1 MENKI
6 EKIENEYDLIIV
18 GGGPAGIAASVEATI
33 LQMPKVLLL
42 EKGDNHSTTIRKFY
56 KDDKRVDKDYKGER
70 IDLSGNIKFETAT
83 KGDVLD
89 LFSECVFGNYIEALF
104 NTEVESIQKN
114 GEYFEVSTVN
124 NDKYISKYVVV
135 SIGKMGRPNKPDY
148 PIPASLNAVVN
159 FNIYKCK
166 ENEKVL
172 VVGGGNSAVEYA
184 YLLGKDNDVTIS
196 YRKSEFTRPNEK
208 NLETIKEDMESG
220 KVKAKLG
227 VDIKSIADENGKVVV
242 NFADE
247 TSETF
252 DRVIY
257 ALGGVAPIDFLKRC
271 SIDLDESGV
280 PIIRNIH
287 ESSVDNLYIAGD
299 ILYKSGGSIA
309 KALNAGFDI
318 VKHVKSLIDGNK

>member
-6 EKIENEYDLIIV
+6 KKIENEYDLIIV
-18 GGGPAGIAASVEATI
+18 GGGPAGIAAAVEAAI

-124 NDKYISKYVVV
+124 NEKYISKYVVV

-227 VDIKSIADENGKVVV
+227 VDIKSIADENGKIVV

>member
-1 MENKI
+1 MAN
-6 EKIENEYDLIIV
+6 KIENEYDLIIV
-18 GGGPAGIAASVEATI
+18 GGGPAGIAAAVEAAI

-89 LFSECVFGNYIEALF
+89 LFSECVFGNYIDAFF

-148 PIPASLNAVVN
+148 PIPASLNAIVN

-172 VVGGGNSAVEYA
+172 IVGGGNSAVEYA

-208 NLETIKEDMESG
+208 NLETIKEDIESG

-227 VDIKSIADENGKVVV
+227 VDIKSIADENGKVLV

-252 DRVIY
+252 DRVVY
-257 ALGGVAPIDFLKRC
+257 ALGGVAPIDFLKKC

-287 ESSVDNLYIAGD
+287 ESSIDNLYIAGD

-318 VKHVKSLIDGNK
+318 VKHVKNLIDGNK

>member
-18 GGGPAGIAASVEATI
+18 GGGPAGIAASVEAAI

-124 NDKYISKYVVV
+124 NDKYTSKYVVV

-318 VKHVKSLIDGNK
+318 VKHVKSLIDGDK

>member
-1 MENKI
+1 MENK
-6 EKIENEYDLIIV
+6 YDLIIV
-18 GGGPAGIAASVEATI
+18 GAGPAGIASAVAAAGSEI
-33 LQMPKVLLL
+33 SKVLLI

-70 IDLSGNIKFETAT
+70 IDLRGNIKFETAT

-89 LFSECVFGNYIEALF
+89 LFSECVFGNYIDALF
-104 NTEVESIQKN
+104 NTEVESINKN
-114 GEYFEVSTVN
+114 GDYFEVLTAN
-124 NDKYISKYVVV
+124 NDKYISKYVII

-166 ENEKVL
+166 ENEQVL

-184 YLLGKDNDVTIS
+184 YLLGKDNNVTIS

-208 NLETIKEDMESG
+208 NLETIKEDMSSG

-227 VDIKSIADENGKVVV
+227 VDISSIADEGGKVLV
-242 NFADE
+242 NFADG
-247 TSETF
+247 TNDKF

-257 ALGGVAPIDFLKRC
+257 ALGGVAPIDFLKKC
-271 SIDLDESGV
+271 NIDLDESGV
-280 PIIRNIH
+280 PIVRDIH

-318 VKHVKSLIDGNK
+318 VKHVKSLMDSGK

>member
-1 MENKI
+1 M
-6 EKIENEYDLIIV
+6 
-18 GGGPAGIAASVEATI
+18 
-33 LQMPKVLLL
+33 
-42 EKGDNHSTTIRKFY
+42 
-56 KDDKRVDKDYKGER
+56 
-70 IDLSGNIKFETAT
+70 SGNIKFETAT

-89 LFSECVFGNYIEALF
+89 LFSECVFGHYIDAFF
-104 NTEVESIQKN
+104 NTEVESINKN
-114 GEYFEVSTVN
+114 GEYFEVLTVN
-124 NDKYISKYVVV
+124 NDKYISKYVII

-148 PIPASLNAVVN
+148 PIPPSLNAVVN

-184 YLLGKDNDVTIS
+184 YLLGKDNEVTIS

-208 NLETIKEDMESG
+208 NLETIKEDISNG

-227 VDIKSIADENGKVVV
+227 VDITSIADEGGKILV
-242 NFADE
+242 NFADG
-247 TSETF
+247 TNDKF

-257 ALGGVAPIDFLKRC
+257 ALGGVAPIDFLKKC

-280 PIIRNIH
+280 PIVRNIH

-318 VKHVKSLIDGNK
+318 VKHVKSLMDNGK

>member
-6 EKIENEYDLIIV
+6 KKIENEYDLIIV
-18 GGGPAGIAASVEATI
+18 GGGPAGIAASVEAAI

-227 VDIKSIADENGKVVV
+227 VDIKSIADENGKIVV

-280 PIIRNIH
+280 PKIRNIH

-318 VKHVKSLIDGNK
+318 VKHVKSLIDGDK

>member
-1 MENKI
+1 MN
-6 EKIENEYDLIIV
+6 NEYDLIIV
-18 GGGPAGIAASVEATI
+18 GAGPAGIAAAVSAAG
-33 LQMPKVLLL
+33 LQISKVLLL

-70 IDLSGNIKFETAT
+70 IDLRGNIKFETAT

-89 LFSECVFGNYIEALF
+89 LFSECVFGNYIDAFF
-104 NTEVESIQKN
+104 NTEVESIIKN

-124 NDKYISKYVVV
+124 NDKYVSKYVII

-208 NLETIKEDMESG
+208 NLETIKEDIESG

-227 VDIKSIADENGKVVV
+227 IDISSIADQNGKVLV
-242 NFADE
+242 NFADGI
-247 TSETF
+247 SDTF

-257 ALGGVAPIDFLKRC
+257 ALGGVAPIDFLKKC
-271 SIDLDESGV
+271 SMDLDESGV
-280 PIIRNIH
+280 PITSDIH
-287 ESSVDNLYIAGD
+287 ESSINNLYVAGD

-318 VKHVKSLIDGNK
+318 VKHVKNLMESSK

>member
-1 MENKI
+1 MENKL
-6 EKIENEYDLIIV
+6 ENEYDLIIV
-18 GGGPAGIAASVEATI
+18 GAGPAGIAASVEAAI
-33 LQMPKVLLL
+33 LQMKKVLLL

-89 LFSECVFGNYIEALF
+89 LFSECVFGHYIDAFF
-104 NTEVESIQKN
+104 NTEVESINKN
-114 GEYFEVSTVN
+114 GEYFEVLTVN
-124 NDKYISKYVVV
+124 NDKYISKYVII
-135 SIGKMGRPNKPDY
+135 SIGKMGRPNKPNY
-148 PIPASLNAVVN
+148 PIPPSLNAVVN

-184 YLLGKDNDVTIS
+184 YLLGKDNEVTIS

-208 NLETIKEDMESG
+208 NLETIKEDISNG

-227 VDIKSIADENGKVVV
+227 IDISSIADEGGKILV
-242 NFADE
+242 NFADG
-247 TSETF
+247 TNDKF

-257 ALGGVAPIDFLKRC
+257 ALGGVAPIDFLKKC

-280 PIIRNIH
+280 PIVRNIH

-318 VKHVKSLIDGNK
+318 VKHVKSLMDNGK

>member
-1 MENKI
+1 MEN
-6 EKIENEYDLIIV
+6 KIENEYDLIIV
-18 GGGPAGIAASVEATI
+18 GGGPAGIAAAVEAAI

-56 KDDKRVDKDYKGER
+56 KDDKRVDKDYRGER

-89 LFSECVFGNYIEALF
+89 LFSECVFGNYIDAFF

-148 PIPASLNAVVN
+148 PIPASLNAIVN

-208 NLETIKEDMESG
+208 NLETIKEDIESG

-227 VDIKSIADENGKVVV
+227 VDIKSIADENGKVLV

-252 DRVIY
+252 DRVVY
-257 ALGGVAPIDFLKRC
+257 ALGGVAPIDFLKKC

-287 ESSVDNLYIAGD
+287 ESSIDNLYIAGD

-318 VKHVKSLIDGNK
+318 VKHVKNLIDGNK

>member
-1 MENKI
+1 MN
-6 EKIENEYDLIIV
+6 NEYDLIIV
-18 GGGPAGIAASVEATI
+18 GAGPAGIAAAVSAAG
-33 LQMPKVLLL
+33 LQISKVLLL

-70 IDLSGNIKFETAT
+70 IDLRGNIKFETAT

-89 LFSECVFGNYIEALF
+89 LFSECVFGNYIDAFF
-104 NTEVESIQKN
+104 NTEVESIVKN

-124 NDKYISKYVVV
+124 NDKYVSKYVII

-208 NLETIKEDMESG
+208 NLETIKEDIESG

-227 VDIKSIADENGKVVV
+227 IDISSIADQNGKVLVS
-242 NFADE
+242 FADG
-247 TSETF
+247 SNDTF

-257 ALGGVAPIDFLKRC
+257 ALGGVAPIDFLKKC
-271 SIDLDESGV
+271 SMDLDESGV
-280 PIIRNIH
+280 PITSDIH
-287 ESSVDNLYIAGD
+287 ESSINNLYVAGD

-318 VKHVKSLIDGNK
+318 VKHVKNLMESSK

>member
-1 MENKI
+1 MDNK
-6 EKIENEYDLIIV
+6 YDLIIV
-18 GGGPAGIAASVEATI
+18 GGGPGGIAASVEASI
-33 LQMPKVLLL
+33 LEMKKVLLL

-56 KDDKRVDKDYKGER
+56 KDDKRVDKDYKGEAL
-70 IDLSGNIKFETAT
+70 DLKGNIKFKTAT

-89 LFSECVFGNYIEALF
+89 LFSECLFGNYIEAMF

-114 GEYFEVSTVN
+114 GEYLEVNTSDN
-124 NDKYISKYVVV
+124 KKYLSKYVVV

-148 PIPASLNAVVN
+148 PIPASLNNVVN

-184 YLLGKDNDVTIS
+184 YLLGKDNNVTIN
-196 YRKSEFTRPNEK
+196 YRKAEFTRPNEK
-208 NLETIKEDMESG
+208 NLETIKEDISSG

-227 VDIKSIADENGKVVV
+227 IDITSIEDKDGKVLVHYT
-242 NFADE
+242 DGTE
-247 TSETF
+247 DTY

-257 ALGGVAPIDFLKRC
+257 ALGGVAPVDFLKRC
-271 SIDLDESGV
+271 NIELDANGV
-280 PIIRNIH
+280 PMVNDNH
-287 ESSVDNLYIAGD
+287 ESSVQNLFIAGD

-318 VKHVKSLIDGNK
+318 VKYIDELMKKSGN

>member
-1 MENKI
+1 MENKL
-6 EKIENEYDLIIV
+6 ENEYDLIIV
-18 GGGPAGIAASVEATI
+18 GAGPAGIAASVEAAI
-33 LQMPKVLLL
+33 LQMKKVLLL

-89 LFSECVFGNYIEALF
+89 LFSECVFGHYIDAFF
-104 NTEVESIQKN
+104 NTEVESINKN
-114 GEYFEVSTVN
+114 GEYFEVLTVN
-124 NDKYISKYVVV
+124 NDKYISKYVII

-184 YLLGKDNDVTIS
+184 YLLGKDNEVTIS

-208 NLETIKEDMESG
+208 NLETIKEDISNE

-227 VDIKSIADENGKVVV
+227 VDISSIADEGGKILV
-242 NFADE
+242 NFADG
-247 TSETF
+247 TNDKF

-257 ALGGVAPIDFLKRC
+257 ALGGVAPIDFLKKC

-280 PIIRNIH
+280 PIVRNIH

-318 VKHVKSLIDGNK
+318 VKHVKSLIDRVNK

>member
-1 MENKI
+1 MN
-6 EKIENEYDLIIV
+6 NEYDLIIV
-18 GGGPAGIAASVEATI
+18 GAGPAGIAAAVSAAG
-33 LQMPKVLLL
+33 LQISKVLLL

-70 IDLSGNIKFETAT
+70 IDLRGNIKFETAT

-89 LFSECVFGNYIEALF
+89 LFSECVFGNYIDAFF
-104 NTEVESIQKN
+104 NTEVESIVKN

-124 NDKYISKYVVV
+124 NDKYVSKYVII

-208 NLETIKEDMESG
+208 NLETIKEDIESG

-227 VDIKSIADENGKVVV
+227 IDISSIAEQNGKVLVS
-242 NFADE
+242 FADG
-247 TSETF
+247 SNDTF

-257 ALGGVAPIDFLKRC
+257 ALGGVAPIDFLKKC
-271 SIDLDESGV
+271 SMDLDESGV
-280 PIIRNIH
+280 PITSDIH
-287 ESSVDNLYIAGD
+287 ESSINNLYVAGD

-318 VKHVKSLIDGNK
+318 VKHVKNLMESSK

>member
-1 MENKI
+1 MDNK
-6 EKIENEYDLIIV
+6 YDLIIV
-18 GGGPAGIAASVEATI
+18 GGGPGGIAASVEAAI
-33 LQMPKVLLL
+33 LEMKKVLLI

-56 KDDKRVDKDYKGER
+56 KDDKRVDKDYKGEAL
-70 IDLSGNIKFETAT
+70 DLKGNIKFETAT

-89 LFSECVFGNYIEALF
+89 LFSECLFGNYIEAMF
-104 NTEVESIQKN
+104 NTEVESIKKN
-114 GEYFEVSTVN
+114 GEYLEVNTSDN
-124 NDKYISKYVVV
+124 KQYLAKYVIA

-148 PIPASLNAVVN
+148 AIPASLNNVVN

-184 YLLGKDNDVTIS
+184 YLLGKDNNVTIN
-196 YRKSEFTRPNEK
+196 YRKAEFTRPNEK
-208 NLETIKEDMESG
+208 NLETIKEDIASG

-227 VDIKSIADENGKVVV
+227 IDITSIEDKEGKVLVHYT
-242 NFADE
+242 DGTE
-247 TSETF
+247 DTY

-257 ALGGVAPIDFLKRC
+257 ALGGVAPVDFLKRC
-271 SIDLDESGV
+271 NIQLDEHGV
-280 PIIRNIH
+280 PMVNENH
-287 ESSVDNLYIAGD
+287 ESSVQNLFIAGD

-318 VKHVKSLIDGNK
+318 VKHIHELMKKSGN

>member
-1 MENKI
+1 MDNK
-6 EKIENEYDLIIV
+6 YDLIIV
-18 GGGPAGIAASVEATI
+18 GGGPGGIASAVEAAI
-33 LQMPKVLLL
+33 LEMKKVLLI

-56 KDDKRVDKDYKGER
+56 KDDKRVDKDYKGESL
-70 IDLSGNIKFETAT
+70 DLRGNIKFETAT

-89 LFSECVFGNYIEALF
+89 LFSQCLFGNYIEAMF
-104 NTEVESIQKN
+104 NTEVESIKKN
-114 GEYFEVSTVN
+114 GEYLEVNTADN
-124 NDKYISKYVVV
+124 KKYISKYVVA

-148 PIPASLNAVVN
+148 AIPASLNNVVN

-184 YLLGKDNDVTIS
+184 YLLGKDNDVTIN

-208 NLETIKEDMESG
+208 NLETIKEDIASG

-227 VDIKSIADENGKVVV
+227 IDITSIEDKGGKVLVHYT
-242 NFADE
+242 DGTE
-247 TSETF
+247 DTY

-271 SIDLDESGV
+271 DINLDEHGV
-280 PIIRNIH
+280 PIVKNNH
-287 ESSVDNLYIAGD
+287 ESSVENLYIAGD

-318 VKHVKSLIDGNK
+318 VKHIYELMNK